1 MYIFVFTIRM
11 GTFFYIMIRTN
22 IFLKLVNFLYIYKII
37 FFSLLDI
44 EKSKI
49 NLCWLERT
57 SFRTY
62 LCWKPRIIYNH
73 LLFCLGQAAP
83 VRLWFLFTA
92 STRRRRRISRCQLWR
107 RLRPAAALPAVVLPV
122 RVPVHGRRG
131 SGPHG
136 HIVRGLAAR
145 ACRHAA
151 GERIRRKFLS
161 PFLWKSYSA
170 ANILGVKIGEGIFLR
185 RFSQLLF
192 AFYLA
197 ALQGY
202 NLDRQTFMYII
213 IKQWC
218 LIVKYSIFLECGH

>member
-1 MYIFVFTIRM
+1 M
-11 GTFFYIMIRTN
+11 
-22 IFLKLVNFLYIYKII
+22 LY
-37 FFSLLDI
+37 I

-92 STRRRRRISRCQLWR
+92 SARRRRRNSRCQLWR

-131 SGPHG
+131 SGPHR

-145 ACRHAA
+145 AGRHPAR
-151 GERIRRKFLS
+151 ERVRKKISLSFLMRILFS
-161 PFLWKSYSA
+161 GKYFGSENWGRNIFEEIFSITICILPCGTSGFQSGQTYFHVYNSNTKLKIKKILSSQEKSD
-170 ANILGVKIGEGIFLR
+170 KTWQR
-185 RFSQLLF
+185 
-192 AFYLA
+192 
-197 ALQGY
+197 
-202 NLDRQTFMYII
+202 T
-213 IKQWC
+213 WC
-218 LIVKYSIFLECGH
+218 TTI